1 MNTISR
7 GNTQMPWRDTLLL
20 AALLVTCPSRAD
32 GAPAAPAESHAAKLY
47 EKACYSC
54 HNIGGGD
61 KKGPDL
67 KDLLKR
73 RDRKWA
79 TQFILT
85 PMALRDAGDPEA
97 VKLFN
102 KFAPEEMPDQTLA
115 EDQVEELI
123 EFIEALSKTNK
134 IFIPTSGKLAR
145 RPTPADIPAGRRLFT
160 GETKLAKGGA
170 SCISCHSVEGIGVLG
185 GGRLGPDLTD
195 SCIRYTEVEL
205 AAMLKEPAFPTMS
218 KLFDK
223 HPLTKE
229 EVVQLYAYLY
239 AAKTAKADPARATTQ
254 YVGWGAAGMV
264 GLFGLM
270 SFLWRGR
277 LRGRAALGN
286 GKAVMSD
293 E

>member
-1 MNTISR
+1 MRTHIGPR
-7 GNTQMPWRDTLLL
+7 VKTLGCWCLLL
-20 AALLVTCPSRAD
+20 LIVPFRAQ
-32 GAPAAPAESHAAKLY
+32 AAPADPVESHAAKLY

-73 RDRKWA
+73 RNRDWSVR
-79 TQFILT
+79 FILT
-85 PMALRDAGDPEA
+85 PKALRDAGDRAA
-97 VKLFN
+97 VELFN
-102 KFAPEEMPDQTLA
+102 KFAPEEMPDQTL
-115 EDQVEELI
+115 EPDQVEELL
-123 EFIEALSKTNK
+123 EFIETLSKKNK

-160 GETKLAKGGA
+160 GETKLEKGGA
-170 SCISCHSVEGIGVLG
+170 SCISCHSVEGIGFLG

-218 KLFDK
+218 KLFGK

-229 EVVQLYAYLY
+229 EVVKLYAYLY

-254 YVGWGAAGMV
+254 YLGWGAAGMV

-277 LRGRAALGN
+277 LRGRAALGQ
-286 GKAVMSD
+286 VRQLTDDS
-293 E
+293 